1 MIQIHRKLSLPVAG
15 QLVAAWGWQF
25 ADLREVSSGTEFSKA
40 LPDSFRSALT
50 MFTDK
55 LLVVITDFFELLL
68 PEGDFQNA
76 AFDTINPKG

>member
-1 MIQIHRKLSLPVAG
+1 MIQIDGKLPFAVAG
-15 QLVAAWGWQF
+15 QLVAAWGWQL
-25 ADLREVSSGTEFSKA
+25 ADLRKIGSGAKFSKA

-55 LLVVITDFFELLL
+55 LLVVITDFCELLL

-76 AFDTINPKG
+76 AFEYH